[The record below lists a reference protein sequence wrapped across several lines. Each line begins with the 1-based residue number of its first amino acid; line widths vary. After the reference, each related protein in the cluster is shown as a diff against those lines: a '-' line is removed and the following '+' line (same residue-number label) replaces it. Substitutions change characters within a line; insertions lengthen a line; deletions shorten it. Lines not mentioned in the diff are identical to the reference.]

1 MTFGMVLGGGG
12 VVGVAW
18 EIGILSALEE
28 AGLPTVHDASVVVGT
43 SAGSVVGGR
52 RLLGKSYAE
61 LAEEQERR
69 DNLATGAGDS
79 SGRDA
84 AAAMEVFRL
93 WAGPGEMTQERA
105 AAIGAKAIEA
115 VSVDNEPLLS
125 TFAQLMGPSWPEAD
139 FRVVAVRCADGAR
152 TVWTSESGVPLGLA
166 VASSCAVPGMYT
178 PITIGDSRYTD
189 GGVWSSG
196 SADLLA
202 DTGVTEALFIGPMVG
217 PTGVGLVSK
226 LAMDSETSM
235 LASRGIAVHNLVP
248 GDAFAAAGFRLM
260 DPTRRQEALDVGRAE
275 GKAAAARLGDAL
287 SAG

>member
-1 MTFGMVLGGGG
+1 MTFGVVLGGGG

-18 EIGILSALEE
+18 EIGVLSALEE
-28 AGLPTVHDASVVVGT
+28 AGLPTVHDASVVIGT

-52 RLLGKSYAE
+52 RLLGKTYAE
-61 LAEEQERR
+61 LAEEQERPDR
-69 DNLATGAGDS
+69 IVTPTDD

-84 AAAMEVFRL
+84 TAAMDVFRL

-105 AAIGAKAIEA
+105 AAIGAKAVQA
-115 VSVDNEPLLS
+115 VSVDNAALLDS
-125 TFAQLMGPSWPEAD
+125 FDQLMGRAWPDSD

-152 TVWTSESGVPLGLA
+152 TVWTSASGVPLSLA

-178 PITIGDSRYTD
+178 PVNIGDSRYTD

-202 DTGVTEALFIGPMVG
+202 DTGVTSALFVGPMVG
-217 PTGVGLVSK
+217 ESGVGLVSR
-226 LAMDSETSM
+226 LAMESETRM
-235 LASRGIAVHNLVP
+235 LASRGITIHNLVP

-260 DPTRRQEALDVGRAE
+260 DPSRRQEALDVGRAE